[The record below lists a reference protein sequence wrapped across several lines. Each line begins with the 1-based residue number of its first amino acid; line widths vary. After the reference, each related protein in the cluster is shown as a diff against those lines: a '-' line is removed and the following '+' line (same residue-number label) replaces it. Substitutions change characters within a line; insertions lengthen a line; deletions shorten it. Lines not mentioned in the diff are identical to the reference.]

1 MESLVAQIPPLEL
14 YTFRKFESI
23 SISSSIKVSK
33 INFIA
38 FELKYPLSAQ
48 RHKPSILLIHPNNKY
63 ISQPKKH
70 YAKMEYF

>member
-1 MESLVAQIPPLEL
+1 MAQIPSFKL
-14 YTFRKFESI
+14 YTFKKFESI
-23 SISSSIKVSK
+23 NIRSSIKVSK

-48 RHKPSILLIHPNNKY
+48 RHKPFILPIHPNNKY